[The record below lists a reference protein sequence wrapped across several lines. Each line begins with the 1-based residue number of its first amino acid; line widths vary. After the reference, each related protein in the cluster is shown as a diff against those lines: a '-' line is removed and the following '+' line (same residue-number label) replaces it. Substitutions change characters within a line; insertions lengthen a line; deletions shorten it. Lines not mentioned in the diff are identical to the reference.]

1 MNTENFFSHLYLDIC
16 LGIEERNK
24 MSTMSDGAK
33 ICLNWYFKHVNASVF
48 CRLFNLCL
56 THILLF
62 ISVSKCYV
70 SFSYITH
77 SFKSKKTAKNLC
89 IIKNFSDYHF
99 HNFGYQLYTTNYSF
113 LNNNNYFPLAKV
125 MI

>member
-77 SFKSKKTAKNLC
+77 SFKSKKIEKILYY
-89 IIKNFSDYHF
+89 KSFSDYHF
-99 HNFGYQLYTTNYSF
+99 HNLSEKLIPTIYYKL
-113 LNNNNYFPLAKV
+113 
-125 MI
+125 

>member
-77 SFKSKKTAKNLC
+77 SFKSKKIEKIC
-89 IIKNFSDYHF
+89 ITKISQITIFIVVVPNIIRNID
-99 HNFGYQLYTTNYSF
+99 TNYI
-113 LNNNNYFPLAKV
+113 LQI
-125 MI
+125 MIS